1 MALHCFLD
9 LHFRYHWRIFFMIT
23 LDDAAKKELDA
34 FFSSHADTKKSV
46 RVFVAPGG

>member
-1 MALHCFLD
+1 
-9 LHFRYHWRIFFMIT
+9 MIT

-34 FFSSHADTKKSV
+34 FFASHSDTQKSV

>member
-1 MALHCFLD
+1 
-9 LHFRYHWRIFFMIT
+9 MIT

-34 FFSSHADTKKSV
+34 FFSSNKKKKKSV

>member
-1 MALHCFLD
+1 
-9 LHFRYHWRIFFMIT
+9 MIT
-23 LDDAAKKELDA
+23 LDDAAKKEVDA

>member
-1 MALHCFLD
+1 
-9 LHFRYHWRIFFMIT
+9 MIT
-23 LDDAAKKELDA
+23 LEKKKKKELDA